1 MACESDVNVQCELLH
16 IFSCSCIAS
25 AIKLQLAVD
34 TESDAF
40 ISERAFVWSVSGDEK
55 LLFEIAVWSIH
66 KKVGNH
72 KNSSRMPAE
81 IITAR
86 YTTTCKRVVGKNARK
101 NQTPNNFKETQEN
114 IKTLKIFSVRLTQF
128 WSRNV
133 NIGLLQTSPHIVVII
148 AFSVKKYFSSRK
160 LEYLRAAQ
168 SHRNRQSAWCFRS
181 SPALFVSSEP
191 VFLTLIISVF

>member
-1 MACESDVNVQCELLH
+1 
-16 IFSCSCIAS
+16 
-25 AIKLQLAVD
+25 
-34 TESDAF
+34 
-40 ISERAFVWSVSGDEK
+40 
-55 LLFEIAVWSIH
+55 
-66 KKVGNH
+66 
-72 KNSSRMPAE
+72 MPAE

-114 IKTLKIFSVRLTQF
+114 IKMLKIFSVRLTQF

-191 VFLTLIISVF
+191 VFLTLIISVFWLRLCNRSRWLFEAGNLSSWEKLCTCKLANVETKSDRRCVNSLRSNLGRF